1 MFFSSP
7 TCRHLF
13 MVCWLAFLLIPSSSF
28 AQEDIVS
35 VRLLRDASPR
45 TMVISSEYPLQL
57 FSGIG
62 TSPILEL
69 PPREK
74 LTLTTRTDRV
84 YLTSEDGGIFATTL
98 YIVPPEGD
106 KTSSEIPEI
115 TIELPGKRPMISDRS
130 YHGSL
135 KIDVET
141 RPSPTLRIINY
152 LPVENYVASVLSSE
166 FGYTQLEGSKAL
178 ALCIR
183 TLTLRHLTN
192 QSGPEY
198 AVPDNE
204 SWQVY
209 KGTNPIT
216 PTAIQATQETFGQVL
231 LYEDELIEAVYFAS
245 SGGFTANNEDVWN
258 ASEVV
263 PYLRGREDEYDNESP
278 HHIWNSA
285 ISRSDLLAHLS
296 NEYDLSVTGFSIH
309 DINKRDQRVRS
320 ILLSSSGNEQKI
332 IPGNEFRH
340 VVNRRFGRDRI
351 KSTMFK
357 INTQPGQYLFSG
369 GGFGHGV
376 GLNQWGALELSK
388 QGWSYEEILN
398 YYYGDIEID
407 TYLPGMAIPPD
418 ALVSSN
424 VPFIDM
430 SQPLPPQSI
439 PESGVF
445 IEQTVEESDF
455 SLDISSRLF
464 GDEDGEI
471 ESEEIRGESQGG
483 RRAKRRRTHIPDKI
497 VGWTKTTEP
506 ANVSAASD
514 STQTKTKRRTTGW

>member
-1 MFFSSP
+1 MRFSSP
-7 TCRHLF
+7 TYRYLLLL
-13 MVCWLAFLLIPSSSF
+13 CWLAFPISSF
-28 AQEDIVS
+28 AQDDIVS

-45 TMVISSEYPLQL
+45 TMVISSEHSLQL
-57 FSGIG
+57 FSGID

-69 PPREK
+69 APREK

-84 YLTSEDGGIFATTL
+84 YLTSDDGGIFATTL
-98 YIVPPEGD
+98 YIVPPESD
-106 KTSSEIPEI
+106 KTSGEIPEI

-135 KIDVET
+135 KVDVET
-141 RPSPTLRIINY
+141 GPAPTLRIINH
-152 LPVENYVASVLSSE
+152 LPVENYVASVLASE
-166 FGYTQLEGSKAL
+166 FGYSQLEGSKAL

-209 KGTNPIT
+209 RGTGPIT

-263 PYLRGREDEYDNESP
+263 PYLRGREDEYDFDSP
-278 HHIWNSA
+278 HHVWNSS
-285 ISRSDLLAHLS
+285 ISRSDLLTHLS
-296 NEYDLSVTGFSIH
+296 NEYDFTVSGFSIH

-320 ILLSSSGNEQKI
+320 ILLSGNGNDQKI

-357 INTQPGQYLFSG
+357 INTQPGVYLFSG

-376 GLNQWGALELSK
+376 GLNQWGALEQSK
-388 QGWSYEEILN
+388 QGWTYEEILN
-398 YYYGDIEID
+398 YYYGDVEID
-407 TYLPGMAIPPD
+407 SYLPGMTMPPD
-418 ALVSSN
+418 AMVSSN
-424 VPFIDM
+424 VPFVDM
-430 SQPLPPQSI
+430 SQPLPTQTL
-439 PESGVF
+439 PEAALV
-445 IEQTVEESDF
+445 VEETPEESAF

-464 GDEDGEI
+464 GDEDDAEGASEDI
-471 ESEEIRGESQGG
+471 QVESTEG
-483 RRAKRRRTHIPDKI
+483 RQRQRRRPYIPERI

-506 ANVSAASD
+506 AAEVARTD
-514 STQTKTKRRTTGW
+514 STQTKPKRRTTGW